1 VTGRQTYSEFKK
13 GISILS
19 LEGTLRERLD
29 AEPLHPSDAE
39 IKAAMDQALDRA
51 YAVAWALRG
60 PVAQR
65 AALRA
70 RLGWIAVSAEDDT
83 PHRPVNMPAPPFEQ
97 YEVRVRTPRRPVTS
111 GELALSTRFFVA
123 CAEDISRAGVPIP
136 PRQAPNDPVP
146 NIPGDH
152 SVLLFLHGH
161 SSGAEEAL
169 DLIPPLLEQ
178 GLRRGKKYAVISF
191 DLPNNGYSE
200 TFDHT
205 LIAAANATNF
215 PFLPSDNTPIST
227 PILDFIEDFV
237 VAFVD
242 AVENLTILNGLP
254 RIKGRIAAVIGG
266 SLGGN
271 LGLRLG
277 RRKESPPWLRAI
289 VSWSPASVWKAMV
302 KHDPRREA
310 SRDTLVEFQKPEIEN
325 SRRNYFFRVYEEI
338 RSFGVITI
346 TKPQPT
352 YWYGASF
359 LNAGF
364 YVQLSRVARREIYN
378 AFYRQWHWRV
388 ACEQLIYSHFEN
400 EVYGDNSTPVRYTL
414 NTVRTLLVA
423 GEEDNYP
430 NVGIYDGTRKLGE
443 SMTRTP
449 GRLLLI
455 RKTGHSIHTER
466 PQYFAS
472 EIVKFLQEG
481 LASVPVPGTR
491 EDPHVFNADFYLRH
505 YADLRAA
512 FGNDV
517 TAARDHWLNHGLN
530 EGRRGSREFDVQFY
544 LNQYSDLRSAF
555 GGNFTAAVDHW
566 LNYGL
571 NEGRRGSREFDVQF
585 YLNCYGDLRNA
596 FGKNYAAAIY
606 HWLNQ
611 GLPNEGRRGS
621 REFDVKYYLDHY
633 GDLRSAFGANYM
645 AAIDHWLNQG
655 LPNEGR
661 AGAREVDVSY
671 YLGNYNDLRSEFGAN
686 YQNAIDHWVTQGL
699 PNEGRRAS
707 LEFDVQ
713 YYLATY
719 HDLQAAFGK
728 NYSAAFDHWVNTGIA
743 EGRKGVP

>member
-1 VTGRQTYSEFKK
+1 MQVDSPVAPWDEPLHLPGVYPAPQEFVDVGNEYRLIRELRGRARFRNPTLILAHSAAEFFKARRARTESEKEAAIRLGIAIADLAVTGRQTYSEFKK

-277 RRKESPPWLRAI
+277 RRKESPPGYAP
-289 VSWSPASVWKAMV
+289 S
-302 KHDPRREA
+302 
-310 SRDTLVEFQKPEIEN
+310 SR
-325 SRRNYFFRVYEEI
+325 
-338 RSFGVITI
+338 GV
-346 TKPQPT
+346 
-352 YWYGASF
+352 
-359 LNAGF
+359 
-364 YVQLSRVARREIYN
+364 R
-378 AFYRQWHWRV
+378 
-388 ACEQLIYSHFEN
+388 
-400 EVYGDNSTPVRYTL
+400 
-414 NTVRTLLVA
+414 
-423 GEEDNYP
+423 
-430 NVGIYDGTRKLGE
+430 
-443 SMTRTP
+443 
-449 GRLLLI
+449 
-455 RKTGHSIHTER
+455 
-466 PQYFAS
+466 
-472 EIVKFLQEG
+472 
-481 LASVPVPGTR
+481 
-491 EDPHVFNADFYLRH
+491 
-505 YADLRAA
+505 
-512 FGNDV
+512 
-517 TAARDHWLNHGLN
+517 
-530 EGRRGSREFDVQFY
+530 
-544 LNQYSDLRSAF
+544 LRS
-555 GGNFTAAVDHW
+555 
-566 LNYGL
+566 
-571 NEGRRGSREFDVQF
+571 
-585 YLNCYGDLRNA
+585 
-596 FGKNYAAAIY
+596 GKR
-606 HWLNQ
+606 W
-611 GLPNEGRRGS
+611 
-621 REFDVKYYLDHY
+621 
-633 GDLRSAFGANYM
+633 
-645 AAIDHWLNQG
+645 
-655 LPNEGR
+655 
-661 AGAREVDVSY
+661 
-671 YLGNYNDLRSEFGAN
+671 
-686 YQNAIDHWVTQGL
+686 
-699 PNEGRRAS
+699 
-707 LEFDVQ
+707 
-713 YYLATY
+713 
-719 HDLQAAFGK
+719 
-728 NYSAAFDHWVNTGIA
+728 
-743 EGRKGVP
+743 